1 MKHED
6 IHDRYKKLFVKLK
19 EIIHLS
25 KDRVICEEIDTLFV
39 DNINFFTKSYL
50 ISICTYLEAC
60 LQDIAFVHAIE
71 ISERAKNAR
80 IPKNYLLWSLNK
92 DVKKKELAFGDIDIK
107 PDKKEI
113 SNDLSGNPHKTIILF
128 RYLGI
133 DLTNNDRF
141 NRNKDLVGA
150 VVSKRNNII
159 HHNDEAM
166 DISFDDLL
174 DFIDV
179 FMEYMEAI
187 VEQACLCRMSA

>member
-6 IHDRYKKLFVKLK
+6 IHERYKKLFRKLQ
-19 EIIHLS
+19 EIILVS
-25 KDRVICEEIDTLFV
+25 KDRVICEEIDTLFIE
-39 DNINFFTKSYL
+39 NINFFTKSYL
-50 ISICTYLEAC
+50 ISLCTYLEAC
-60 LQDIAFVHAIE
+60 LQDIAYVHAME
-71 ISERAKNAR
+71 IGQRTKNAR
-80 IPKNYLLWSLNK
+80 IPRNYLLWSLDK
-92 DVKKKELAFGDIDIK
+92 EIKKKELAFEDIDIK

-113 SNDLSGNPHKTIILF
+113 SNDLSGNPHKTIMLF

-133 DLTNNDRF
+133 DLTNDERF
-141 NRNKDLVGA
+141 NKNKDLVGT

-174 DFIDV
+174 NFIDV

-187 VEQACLCRMSA
+187 VEQACLCRVSA